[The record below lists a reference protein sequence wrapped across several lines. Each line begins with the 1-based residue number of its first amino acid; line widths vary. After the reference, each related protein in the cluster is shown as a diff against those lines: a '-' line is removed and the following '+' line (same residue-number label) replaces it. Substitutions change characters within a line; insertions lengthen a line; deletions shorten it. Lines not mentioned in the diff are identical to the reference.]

1 MKKSKHELIII
12 LTLSLIFI
20 LLLFLA
26 QRYPNT
32 YRNNLGFLEIV
43 LNFINFC
50 LLPFTL
56 FFTGKNYFNQ
66 RNQKRLDAE
75 NIDLTLRLRNDDTT
89 PAYHITI
96 PRYLCSRQEIKG
108 ILSDRCRGNYNIPYL
123 SEPAFFNAIVA
134 ARSGDSNQLT
144 IYIDAR
150 DELGKFTPLPPATN
164 GGSTWF
170 ISRHQG
176 AIDWIKTQ
184 SEWHIDHYLT
194 HLDDPAIIQNGDTV
208 LGTLPIHIA
217 AAVCARGAHYY
228 FLQLPQEA
236 AQRGSEYSAADMA
249 AMGCTLRRYHIKALC
264 PNQPEN
270 AP

>member
-89 PAYHITI
+89 PAYHIAI

-108 ILSDRCRGNYNIPYL
+108 ILNILERAHGELDSASQKQLAELLPYKKL
-123 SEPAFFNAIVA
+123 DSACKGFY
-134 ARSGDSNQLT
+134 SGKKEKD
-144 IYIDAR
+144 
-150 DELGKFTPLPPATN
+150 
-164 GGSTWF
+164 
-170 ISRHQG
+170 
-176 AIDWIKTQ
+176 
-184 SEWHIDHYLT
+184 
-194 HLDDPAIIQNGDTV
+194 
-208 LGTLPIHIA
+208 
-217 AAVCARGAHYY
+217 
-228 FLQLPQEA
+228 
-236 AQRGSEYSAADMA
+236 
-249 AMGCTLRRYHIKALC
+249 IKAAL
-264 PNQPEN
+264 QKLRGG
-270 AP
+270 